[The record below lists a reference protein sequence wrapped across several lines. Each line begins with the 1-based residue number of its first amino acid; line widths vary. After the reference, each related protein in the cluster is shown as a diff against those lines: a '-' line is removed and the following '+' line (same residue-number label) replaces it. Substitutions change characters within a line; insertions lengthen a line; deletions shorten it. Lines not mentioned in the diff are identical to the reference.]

1 MVTSKYICRKTV
13 TDSGSGPFE
22 VTDLNVGH
30 LSDEEVTEGD
40 PGESHAVRDVPAFPH
55 PVQHLETEHVVLH
68 GEEGVEKEELGHDV
82 DAVEQLDEQ
91 VKPHEEGPVT
101 LGQPEAEDTC
111 HTQQ

>member
-55 PVQHLETEHVVLH
+55 PVQHLETEHVEHRTGTLPT
-68 GEEGVEKEELGHDV
+68 
-82 DAVEQLDEQ
+82 Q
-91 VKPHEEGPVT
+91 VRFSGAARYFLP
-101 LGQPEAEDTC
+101 Q
-111 HTQQ
+111 